1 MFSLGGPIAAAPKDQ
16 GRIKVVLRYAAGLE
30 QEISISIPYFA
41 PWPFPI
47 LAPHANPCGH
57 HQKGDGH
64 EPEKRPRQPR

>member
-1 MFSLGGPIAAAPKDQ
+1 M
-16 GRIKVVLRYAAGLE
+16 KVVLRYAAGLE

-57 HQKGDGH
+57 HQKGEGH